1 MIEKTIL
8 VVDDDPGHRAALS
21 KTLAKEGYGVHAVGS
36 GAAALEFIRQEFVNL
51 ILTDLKMPQ
60 MDGVQL
66 LKAAKTLYPEIEVIL
81 MTAFGTVNTAVEAMQ
96 EGAYHYIEKPL
107 KSAEVRAVVAH
118 ALEKQILVLENQL
131 LRNQLERAHDFDN
144 IIGQSDTMR
153 QVLDKVQQIAPSSAT
168 VLITGTSGTGKEVIA
183 TAIHMASPRRDKPFI
198 KVNCAA
204 FPESLL
210 ESELFGYERGAF
222 TGATKRKPGRFEL
235 ADRGTLFLDEIG
247 DLPLDVQVKLL
258 RVLQEGE
265 FERLGGTTTLKVDV
279 RIIAATAQDLDKAI
293 QNGGFREELFWRLNV
308 IPLRLPSLSERMED
322 IPLLVNYFLQIYNSK
337 NNKQI
342 RGISHDALEV
352 LRNYNW
358 PGNVRELENAIEQAV
373 VLAKGDAITIDDLP
387 QRIYAGQSQM
397 KPKITVPIGTTLE
410 DIERQVILETLKQ
423 TKGDKELAA
432 KLLGISSRTIYR
444 KLDNKST

>member
-8 VVDDDPGHRAALS
+8 VVDDDPGHRAALT
-21 KTLAKEGYGVHAVGS
+21 KTLAKEGYEVHAVGS